1 VSDFSKS
8 CSYSALRIVALAGA
22 LGLAACGGGG
32 GDDSGGGGQGTLKVS
47 MTDAPACGF
56 DHVFVTVNRVRVH
69 TSANADP
76 GASGWV
82 NIDVTPARK
91 IDLLSL
97 TNGVLSTL
105 GQTALPAGNYQ
116 QIRLVLDPNNGAG
129 SAALANSVVPTGAS
143 EQTLD
148 TPSAV
153 QSGIKINRPFTVAS
167 GTLTDLVLDF
177 DACKSVVKRGNGSYG
192 LKPVVTAI
200 PMVVSGAVTGVVS
213 SAPGASVYAERN
225 GVVVKATVA
234 DANGNFTLSPLEQ
247 SSTAGPVDVVVVPGS
262 ANGRG
267 TGIVR
272 SVPVVAGGSTAIST
286 AGSPMSLP
294 TSAYRRVSGTVS
306 PASADATLRALQ
318 LVSGGTFEIAATAA
332 ASDTGAYSFFPAAP
346 ALPVAAPVIG
356 TYQAALPIP
365 LQPDGAAGGKYSV
378 QATSAAGVVKSQPVD
393 VNTADVI
400 QDFSF

>member
-1 VSDFSKS
+1 M
-8 CSYSALRIVALAGA
+8 RIVALSGA

-76 GASGWV
+76 TASGWV
-82 NIDVTPARK
+82 NIDVSPARK

-97 TNGVLSTL
+97 TNGVLTSL

-116 QIRLVLDPNNGAG
+116 QVRLVLDANTGGG
-129 SAALANSVVPTGAS
+129 SAALANSVVPTGGT
-143 EQTLD
+143 EQSLD

-153 QSGIKINRPFTVAS
+153 QSGIKINRPFTVSS

-177 DACKSVVKRGNGSYG
+177 DACKSVVKRGNGSFG
-192 LKPVVTAI
+192 LKPVVTAV
-200 PMVVSGAVTGVVS
+200 PTVVSGAVTGVVG

-234 DANGNFTLSPLEQ
+234 DANGNFTLSPIEQ
-247 SSTAGPVDVVVVPGS
+247 SSTAGAVDVVVVPGA

-272 SVPVVAGGSTAIST
+272 GVPVVAGGSTAIST
-286 AGSPMSLP
+286 SASPMSLP
-294 TSAYRRVSGTVS
+294 TSTYRRVSGTVS
-306 PASADATLRALQ
+306 PASAEATLRALQ

-332 ASDTGAYSFFPAAP
+332 ASDTGAYSFFAAAP

-378 QATSAAGVVKSQPVD
+378 QATSSAGVVATQQVD
-393 VNTADVI
+393 VNSADVV
-400 QDFSF
+400 QNFSF

>member
-1 VSDFSKS
+1 VTVSKVRVNTNAQAGDTD
-8 CSYSALRIVALAGA
+8 AGWTDVALA
-22 LGLAACGGGG
+22 
-32 GDDSGGGGQGTLKVS
+32 S
-47 MTDAPACGF
+47 P
-56 DHVFVTVNRVRVH
+56 
-69 TSANADP
+69 
-76 GASGWV
+76 
-82 NIDVTPARK
+82 RK

-116 QIRLVLDPNNGAG
+116 QIRLVLDANNGAG

-153 QSGIKINRPFTVAS
+153 QSGIKINRPFTVSS

-200 PMVVSGAVTGVVS
+200 PMVVSGVVTGVVS
-213 SAPGASVYAERN
+213 SAAGASVYAERN

-234 DANGNFTLSPLEQ
+234 DANGNFTLSPIEQ

-286 AGSPMSLP
+286 TGSPMSLP

-318 LVSGGTFEIAATAA
+318 QVSGGTFEIAATAA
-332 ASDTGAYSFFPAAP
+332 ASDTGAYSFFAAAP